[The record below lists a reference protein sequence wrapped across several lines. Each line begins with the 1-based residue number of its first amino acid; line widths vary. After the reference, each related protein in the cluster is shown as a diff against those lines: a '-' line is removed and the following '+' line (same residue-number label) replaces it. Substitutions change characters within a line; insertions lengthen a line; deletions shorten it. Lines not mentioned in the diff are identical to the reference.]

1 MSYFTRNQF
10 KFHNRKPV
18 QKRSLTERLSNVV
31 ADMMDDNSTVIHDTP
46 TYLDDDIVMDGLGTA
61 SRKSAAEK
69 EADFAFADQRLRG
82 VL

>member
-1 MSYFTRNQF
+1 
-10 KFHNRKPV
+10 
-18 QKRSLTERLSNVV
+18 
-31 ADMMDDNSTVIHDTP
+31 MDDNSTVIHDTP